1 MLFIAVHILLDKLP
15 HAPLPPAQ
23 ALSVSYA
30 HNLIGRGLSEC
41 SQRRYVPLLSK
52 HVRLQTINKTPCL
65 SDKNGEAFGCV
76 INLRHG

>member
-1 MLFIAVHILLDKLP
+1 MNCIPGLKARTNTGI
-15 HAPLPPAQ
+15 
-23 ALSVSYA
+23 
-30 HNLIGRGLSEC
+30 LSEC

-52 HVRLQTINKTPCL
+52 HVRLQTINKTPCP